1 MGLLHF
7 IKSKTIP
14 SNVDFLSVIFELI
27 TFYVSKTT
35 ITTDQIEICLFDL
48 LGSGIVS
55 LKALV
60 MQSLYLL
67 VSKDPAKL
75 GLPQY
80 QQLVEQSAH
89 PQSYQGDQLA
99 LGKINLLLFGLF
111 LR

>member
-80 QQLVEQSAH
+80 Q
-89 PQSYQGDQLA
+89 
-99 LGKINLLLFGLF
+99 
-111 LR
+111 